1 MSLTCTNCPDI
12 VQALNVIAL
21 LNGQVTHEM
30 IDGALFQEEVDA
42 LKIQGV
48 PSVYANGKLLH
59 VGRGTLGEL
68 LQKLEDMFGSE
79 PLADAEPVS
88 RTYDVLVLGGGP
100 ARDCAWLLLPKK
112 SVDR

>member
-1 MSLTCTNCPDI
+1 MQTYVSLTCTNCPDV
-12 VQALNVIAL
+12 VQALNIMAL

-68 LQKLEDMFGSE
+68 LQS
-79 PLADAEPVS
+79 
-88 RTYDVLVLGGGP
+88 
-100 ARDCAWLLLPKK
+100 WKK
-112 SVDR
+112 CSAPNLWEMQNLSHGLMMSLY